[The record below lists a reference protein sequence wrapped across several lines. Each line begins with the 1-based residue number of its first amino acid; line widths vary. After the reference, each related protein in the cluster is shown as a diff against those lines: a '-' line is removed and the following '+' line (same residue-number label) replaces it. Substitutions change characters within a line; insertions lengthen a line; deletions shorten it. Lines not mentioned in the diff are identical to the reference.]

1 VALLLFVRTGVVVVD
16 LVADDDDFAAEDDF
30 TAEDECEAG
39 VLLIEVVLCLE
50 LLCFVA
56 LSLDVFEVVDD
67 L

>member
-1 VALLLFVRTGVVVVD
+1 MALLLFVRTGVVVVD
-16 LVADDDDFAAEDDF
+16 LVADDDDFAAEDD
-30 TAEDECEAG
+30 CEAG